1 MPQDYYASH
10 SALKLKIEN
19 GDYKGSDKLGG
30 NLSNFIN
37 TRITNARNCGDSSPF
52 MNVSAK

>member
-10 SALKLKIEN
+10 SALKLEIEN
-19 GDYKGSDKLGG
+19 GDYKGSDKLGS

-37 TRITNARNCGDSSPF
+37 TRITNARNCGDSSSF